1 MIMVFIYLLI
11 IGSQRVNNILEE
23 YINTKEQPVNK
34 IYIGISGK
42 MGSGKSTL
50 AKNIALALQS
60 MSSETIS
67 LAKPIKDLQETIYKQ
82 LDLELPDVKDR
93 PLLIA
98 LGGWGRG
105 KYSSFWLDQAV
116 KSMKKSKAEIVLC
129 DDVRFENEARWF
141 QEHGILFRI
150 EGEQRGDNVD
160 KHLCNNS
167 TETALDKFEFEN
179 IINNNLSPHQS
190 ATIAL
195 SIIGSKL
202 QILEGLNI
210 KEA

>member
-1 MIMVFIYLLI
+1 M
-11 IGSQRVNNILEE
+11 NNILEE

-93 PLLIA
+93 PLLIS
-98 LGGWGRG
+98 LGEWGRA

-116 KSMKKSKAEIVLC
+116 KSMKKSKAQLVIC

-141 QEHGILFRI
+141 QDNGILFRI
-150 EGEQRGDNVD
+150 EGEQRGSNVD
-160 KHLCNNS
+160 KYLCNNP

-179 IINNNLSPHQS
+179 IINNNLTIHSS
-190 ATIAL
+190 TTIAL
-195 SIIGSKL
+195 TTIGLKL
-202 QILEGLNI
+202 EILGGL
-210 KEA
+210 KGA

>member
-1 MIMVFIYLLI
+1 M
-11 IGSQRVNNILEE
+11 NNILEE
-23 YINTKEQPVNK
+23 HINTKEQEMKK

-50 AKNIALALQS
+50 AHNITKALRS
-60 MSSETIS
+60 MDSEIVS
-67 LAKPIKDLQETIYKQ
+67 LATPIKDLQRTIYKR

-98 LGGWGRG
+98 LGEWGRG

-116 KSMKKSKAEIVLC
+116 KSMQRSKSEIVIC
-129 DDVRFENEARWF
+129 DDVRFENEAKWF
-141 QEHGILFRI
+141 QDNGILFRI
-150 EGEQRGDNVD
+150 EGEQRGENVD
-160 KHLCNNS
+160 MTLSGNS

-179 IINNNLSPHQS
+179 IINNNLSESNS
-190 ATIAL
+190 AVIAL
-195 SIIGSKL
+195 NIIGVKL
-202 QILEGLNI
+202 KVLEDLNI